1 MPAESKRARAAERV
15 SIHESI
21 EGTATMSAKAE
32 DAMFTHVLIPT
43 DGSKLSDKAIEK
55 GVKFAKQIGAK
66 VTWFYAVPEF
76 RTFTGIAEM
85 LEQTAGGYKTS
96 AKKEAGKMLDAL
108 RQRAETAGVQCDAE
122 AVFSDYP
129 HEAIIS
135 MARKKKCDLI
145 VMASHGRR
153 GLSGVLLGSETQ
165 KVLTHSKLPVLVLR

>member
-1 MPAESKRARAAERV
+1 MPVNAKD
-15 SIHESI
+15 
-21 EGTATMSAKAE
+21 TMFK
-32 DAMFTHVLIPT
+32 HVLIPT

-55 GVKFAKQIGAK
+55 GLKFARQIGAK
-66 VTWFYAVPEF
+66 VTGFYAIPQF

-85 LEQTAGGYKTS
+85 LEQTAGEYKVS
-96 AKKEAGKMLDAL
+96 AKAEAGKILDAL
-108 RQRAETAGVQCDAE
+108 LRLAEKAGVECDGE
-122 AVFSDYP
+122 SVFSDYP

-135 MARKKKCDLI
+135 VAQKRKCDVI